1 MELRTVRTFLRVAEL
16 QSFSRA
22 AQQLGYSQAAVTVQI
37 KQLEQELGTQLFE
50 RIGKRIKLTENG
62 ARFIPHAME
71 LLKVAQKAQTFI
83 SDDSKPSG
91 QLRIGTAESLSISVL
106 PQILLEFHA
115 LCPAVETSIHTGLIS
130 ELFDMV
136 RQNDVDVL
144 FFLDKKTD
152 FPEWV
157 KVLERPEPI
166 VFVASCG
173 HPLAGEQNIPL
184 EKILTQPLAL
194 TEKGVSYRYDLE
206 QIVAAR
212 NQEMHPFLETG
223 NTDIIVHMLLENAGI
238 SFLPQY
244 AVQKH
249 LDAGRLTILSVDSP
263 QIQMWSQLVYHRNK
277 WITPQMQQWIDLML
291 QRIGPASDCPGP
303 QNML

>member
-50 RIGKRIKLTENG
+50 RIGKHIKLTEHG
-62 ARFIPHAME
+62 TQFIPHAME
-71 LLKVAQKAQTFI
+71 LLKVAQNAKTFI
-83 SDDSKPSG
+83 RNDG
-91 QLRIGTAESLSISVL
+91 QPAGRLRIGTAESLSISVL
-106 PQILLEFHA
+106 PDILLEFHA
-115 LCPAVETSIHTGLIS
+115 LCPRVETSIHTGPIS
-130 ELFDMV
+130 ALFDMV

-166 VFVASCG
+166 VFVCPVD
-173 HPLAGEQNIPL
+173 HPFAGRSGIPL
-184 EKILTQPLAL
+184 EEVLAQPLAL
-194 TEKGVSYRYDLE
+194 TEQGVSYRYDLE
-206 QIVAAR
+206 QIVAAKGL
-212 NQEMHPFLETG
+212 EMHPFLETG
-223 NTDIIVHMLLENAGI
+223 NTDLIVGMLLHGTGI

-244 AVQKH
+244 VVQKY
-249 LDAGRLTILSVDSP
+249 LDQGQLAILQPDSP
-263 QIQMWSQLVYHRNK
+263 EIQMCSQLVYHKNK
-277 WITPQMQQWIDLML
+277 WVTPQMQIWMDLMRS
-291 QRIGPASDCPGP
+291 RISTES
-303 QNML
+303 